1 MNFRV
6 EPRANA
12 DVGDVLTRLVRRRWY
27 TMIARLWALWLAGLD
42 AIEANPR
49 AFGLDPDAPPGV
61 EVRTYILP
69 RYGYLIRY
77 QVTATEV
84 VVISFSSGRR
94 RPGHWRTR
102 LTP

>member
-6 EPRANA
+6 DSRANA
-12 DVGDVLTRLVRRRWY
+12 DFMDVLLWMVRHRRY
-27 TMIARLWALWLAGLD
+27 TMISRLWTYWQAGLT
-42 AIEANPR
+42 AIQANPR
-49 AFGLDPDAPPGV
+49 LFGLDPDAPPGV
-61 EVRTYILP
+61 EERTYILR

-94 RPGHWRTR
+94 RPRHWQHR

>member
-12 DVGDVLTRLVRRRWY
+12 DVGDVLSWLVRRRWY

-49 AFGLDPDAPPGV
+49 AFGLDPDAPPGA
-61 EVRTYILP
+61 EVRVYVLP

-84 VVISFSSGRR
+84 VVISFSSGRQR
-94 RPGHWRTR
+94 SSHWYGRII
-102 LTP
+102 P